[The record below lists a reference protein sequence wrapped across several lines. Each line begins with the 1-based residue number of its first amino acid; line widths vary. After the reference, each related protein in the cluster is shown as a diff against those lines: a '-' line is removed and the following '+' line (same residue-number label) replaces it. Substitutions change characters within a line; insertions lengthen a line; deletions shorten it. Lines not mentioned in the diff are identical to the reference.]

1 MISLVEYISK
11 NHEGVDRNYK
21 LTLGEKQ
28 ELLKLDREF
37 NDIMMMSRDGFDEKE
52 IHNIDEEQRKFFEA
66 RKYNKKYFPKLNV
79 PTCNYEDV
87 HIISKIDQLISKFRK
102 FDCILSQFYIE
113 RLLSEREWCQM
124 QIDRMHNITPQIRTK
139 NYKYED
145 FREALRLLKEHPYI
159 SQSKVNRNI
168 GYEEAAKRIQD
179 ALDELKYPWKVVI
192 KDDVLARMCVLP
204 NKIIYV
210 QKGAQFDEADI
221 EGLIEHEIKGH
232 IFKRYKGLQTGLYLF
247 VHGLTGKNVTSEGI
261 AVWNSLNNVK
271 KQKINIL
278 ANIALRF
285 VISYKKSNLD
295 FCELFDYIK
304 EVYPSVSDD
313 VLFKT
318 ILRSKR
324 ELVDTKLLGGMSKD
338 SDYFLGYKYI
348 NSLNKS
354 DRDRLSKWNIGIE
367 QVKYIDVFEK
377 FFKVNKFDPID

>member
-1 MISLVEYISK
+1 M
-11 NHEGVDRNYK
+11 R
-21 LTLGEKQ
+21 
-28 ELLKLDREF
+28 
-37 NDIMMMSRDGFDEKE
+37 
-52 IHNIDEEQRKFFEA
+52 
-66 RKYNKKYFPKLNV
+66 
-79 PTCNYEDV
+79 
-87 HIISKIDQLISKFRK
+87 FR
-102 FDCILSQFYIE
+102 
-113 RLLSEREWCQM
+113 
-124 QIDRMHNITPQIRTK
+124 
-139 NYKYED
+139 
-145 FREALRLLKEHPYI
+145 
-159 SQSKVNRNI
+159 
-168 GYEEAAKRIQD
+168 
-179 ALDELKYPWKVVI
+179 
-192 KDDVLARMCVLP
+192 
-204 NKIIYV
+204 
-210 QKGAQFDEADI
+210 
-221 EGLIEHEIKGH
+221 IEHEIKGH